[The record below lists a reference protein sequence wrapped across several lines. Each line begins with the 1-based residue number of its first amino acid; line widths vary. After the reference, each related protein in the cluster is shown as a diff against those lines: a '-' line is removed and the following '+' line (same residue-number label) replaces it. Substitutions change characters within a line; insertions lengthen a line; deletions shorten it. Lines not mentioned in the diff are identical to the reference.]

1 MNKQFP
7 TLRAR
12 AIEDFIGSHVLDGSE
27 KSKREVL
34 VKLLAHTNHSINF
47 LAYVTE
53 CSMAYVRKVEKSMS
67 NSLAQ

>member
-1 MNKQFP
+1 MSKQFP

-12 AIEDFIGSHVLDGSE
+12 AIEDFIGSHVLDGNE

-53 CSMAYVRKVEKSMS
+53 CSMSYVKRIEKSIT
-67 NSLAQ
+67 NSLTK